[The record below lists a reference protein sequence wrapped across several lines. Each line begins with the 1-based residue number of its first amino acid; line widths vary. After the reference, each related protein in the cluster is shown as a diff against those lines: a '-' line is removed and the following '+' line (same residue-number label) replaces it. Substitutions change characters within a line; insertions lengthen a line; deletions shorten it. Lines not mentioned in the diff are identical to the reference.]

1 MCKLPLIFTPPI
13 ASCVNLSK
21 LIYFLAGRQ
30 SASFPKGLGG
40 QPNETLQLRSRL
52 SAVLG
57 FHYGT
62 LAYTVKVG
70 RQQPME
76 SSKAFDVPRVLTPES
91 DTRLLRVFHFLR
103 QPSHRARAA
112 AATAA
117 SRKKAEILERSQEQT
132 SGPAAVPRERDETAT
147 IAECSNQQDLVAVEL
162 DRLLQDAAVVATEN
176 QAQMIVVRQDLG
188 QLPRLSDHD
197 TSGSISA
204 ADLSAALKAMDRPTP
219 KARSTNDRTCG

>member
-1 MCKLPLIFTPPI
+1 
-13 ASCVNLSK
+13 
-21 LIYFLAGRQ
+21 
-30 SASFPKGLGG
+30 
-40 QPNETLQLRSRL
+40 
-52 SAVLG
+52 
-57 FHYGT
+57 
-62 LAYTVKVG
+62 
-70 RQQPME
+70 ME

-103 QPSHRARAA
+103 QPGRRAKA

-117 SRKKAEILERSQEQT
+117 ATAMAARKKAEILERTQEQT

-162 DRLLQDAAVVATEN
+162 DRLLQDAAATEN
-176 QAQMIVVRQDLG
+176 RAQMIVVRQDLG

-197 TSGSISA
+197 TSGAISA

-219 KARSTNDRTCG
+219 KASRANDPTIV